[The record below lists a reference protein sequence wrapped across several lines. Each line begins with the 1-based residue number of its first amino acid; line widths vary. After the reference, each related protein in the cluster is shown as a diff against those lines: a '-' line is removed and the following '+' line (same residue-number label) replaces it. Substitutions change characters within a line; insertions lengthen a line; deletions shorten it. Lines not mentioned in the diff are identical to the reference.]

1 MEFIGTVEFS
11 ENGKRGNPVALYV
24 QQQDGEYRISSRLP
38 QWTHI
43 VGTGA
48 TVNKAAGDYELRLKA
63 AAPTA
68 VYDGPAWNA
77 GIKAEKPAS
86 PKPPAAAA
94 PMKTASEGSPPAPP
108 PQETPPSSQT
118 PSSS

>member
-38 QWTHI
+38 QWRHL

-48 TVNKAAGDYELRLKA
+48 TINKAAGDYELRLKA
-63 AAPTA
+63 AASTA
-68 VYDGPAWNA
+68 VYDAPAWNA
-77 GIKAEKPAS
+77 GIKAEKPPP
-86 PKPPAAAA
+86 PKPPAAASGKA
-94 PMKTASEGSPPAPP
+94 AEEGSPPA
-108 PQETPPSSQT
+108 QEIPASSQT
-118 PSSS
+118 PSPS